1 MDLEF
6 SKDVSDEQIR
16 KTPYLA
22 TRNWH
27 KLLDWMFQ
35 EEPEALRLHFQ
46 NGELFDRLAKKVQIL
61 WSYSAGLQRRGMSS
75 QNADMRMLG
84 DLLPDQ
90 RELPEEEQVKILGEP
105 LFNQIKGWGQEIS
118 DRNEEM
124 FLTT

>member
-1 MDLEF
+1 MDLKF

-16 KTPYLA
+16 KTPHLA

-35 EEPEALRLHFQ
+35 EEPEALRMYFQ
-46 NGELFDRLAKKVQIL
+46 KGELFDHLARKVQIQ
-61 WSYSAGLQRRGMSS
+61 WSYSAGLQRQGMSS